1 MRRALLACSLFA
13 SLLILPGGRVAAA
26 SAHGHLET
34 LTIHAAALEGNS
46 SGEPT
51 EQPLA
56 VYLPPSYEQ
65 EPGRRFPVLYLL
77 HGIGDTYTT
86 WTEDEGIVAILDDLF
101 AGRPQDELIVVLPNG
116 RTHLLGSF
124 YANSPITGRWEDF
137 VTADLVR
144 FIDQR
149 FRTLADA
156 GHRGLGGHSMGG
168 FGALRLSMR
177 HPDVFSVAYAMSP
190 CCLDFD
196 QDLGQANFA
205 WLKTLAFRDRG
216 DVERTLADAR
226 SVSDVY
232 PVALL
237 ALAQVV
243 TPNAASPLGADLPL
257 RQERGE
263 LLPIDDLYARWQE
276 FFPLAEAGRSR
287 SQLTRLRAIA
297 IDYGIDDQFA
307 HIPSG
312 AARYSQEL
320 ARLRIPHT
328 LDAYQG
334 DHRKLIQQ
342 RLREVVL
349 PFFIRRLRAR

>member
-1 MRRALLACSLFA
+1 MRRALLACSLFS
-13 SLLILPGGRVAAA
+13 SLLIPHGGMAAA
-26 SAHGHLET
+26 VSSHGRLET
-34 LTIHAAALEGNS
+34 LTIHAATLEGNS

-51 EQPLA
+51 EQQLA
-56 VYLPPSYEQ
+56 VYLPPSYDE

-77 HGIGDTYTT
+77 HGIGDTYTV

-116 RTHLLGSF
+116 HTHLLGSF

-137 VTADLVR
+137 ITTDLVR

-177 HPDVFSVAYAMSP
+177 HPDV
-190 CCLDFD
+190 
-196 QDLGQANFA
+196 
-205 WLKTLAFRDRG
+205 
-216 DVERTLADAR
+216 
-226 SVSDVY
+226 Y

-243 TPNAASPLGADLPL
+243 TPNAASPVGADLPL

-263 LLPIDDLYARWQE
+263 LLPVDALYARWQE
-276 FFPLAEAGRSR
+276 FFPLAEASRSR
-287 SQLTRLRAIA
+287 SELARLRAIA

-328 LDAYQG
+328 LDVYQG

-349 PFFIRRLRAR
+349 PFFIRRLRAQ